1 MLKTL
6 LSSSSSSSSI
16 DHATIYSPENILDTL
31 SSSSSSYSSTSL
43 KEKINHILSKKLI
56 VLIEGNIGSGKSTL
70 TDSLYALFVE
80 HANKDSFV
88 YKMGEEMDRKA
99 LKLLNKFSKMPL
111 IYAIELQRYMD
122 DSRLENMKSATNMM
136 KSSIN
141 KNGGIIFIDTGIL
154 RHHVFTNVNYESGNI
169 TKEDYENHL
178 LYFNAKHFQLN
189 CPFPNYIFLIDSDI
203 DSLMRNIKKRNRE
216 QEMKSITRP
225 YLEQIKKHYLKSID
239 HFIEYSSANI
249 TYDEDTNKTF
259 LHTINNNH
267 NTTTTTTTTTDDVE
281 DDNDNNYVNPI
292 SLIDIIYGTC

>member
-6 LSSSSSSSSI
+6 SSSSSSI
-16 DHATIYSPENILDTL
+16 DHATTYSPENILDSIL
-31 SSSSSSYSSTSL
+31 SSSYSSTQL

-56 VLIEGNIGSGKSTL
+56 ILIEGNIGSGKSTL

-178 LYFNAKHFQLN
+178 LYFNAKHSQLN

-203 DSLMRNIKKRNRE
+203 DSLMRNITKRNRE

-225 YLEQIKKHYLKSID
+225 YLEQIKKHYLRSID
-239 HFIEYSSANI
+239 HFIEYSSTNI
-249 TYDEDTNKTF
+249 TYDDADDNGKTF
-259 LHTINNNH
+259 LHTINNNR
-267 NTTTTTTTTTDDVE
+267 NTDTTVDDG
-281 DDNDNNYVNPI
+281 DDNGDNYVNPVT
-292 SLIDIIYGTC
+292 LIDIIYVTC